1 VKRAARIA
9 AAALVV
15 AVPLVLFT
23 AAPAAAAGC
32 DPVELRTDA
41 TVNPDASMD
50 VVEHFTYDFSGT
62 CHGGIRQINLSS
74 SEADDGLGTTQYTLS
89 PITVTENGE
98 PVPLAEQRPGF
109 VKWGQA
115 NVLVSGAHEYDLSY
129 RVNNAVDVS
138 PDVAVLNWRFVG
150 TDFPFQRDVDV
161 TIHTPGDGTG
171 LKIFVHG
178 ALNGDS
184 KIVGSTIHITVPDNP
199 AGTKVEAR
207 MLEPSSDFTIPP
219 SGDSLEQRI
228 LQREAALAD
237 QANARRQELKD
248 DINRKKTLKTI
259 GNIAG
264 PIVALVG
271 IGAFVVIFL
280 EWGKEP
286 KHPDDIGE
294 YWREIPDDTPAVCQ
308 TLVGFGSVP
317 NDAFTSTLI
326 DLAQRGWLTITEQ
339 HTSGFLGRDETDYVF
354 TRTPKA
360 DGPLT
365 EYENKVLWRLFPNGG
380 SVTQEDLVEQARSD
394 RQASA
399 AWMQDFKGEVHA
411 DYATKGYVDTGHATK
426 WLLHGLTILLLGG
439 AALLLGLAFEAPLG
453 WLPAAVAVVLVLC
466 SPLLRKRTVKGA
478 RAIAEV
484 EGLRHFLKDFSRLP
498 DESHA
503 GDLILYERY
512 LVYAVALGVARELVE
527 GLRVRFPDL
536 AQPNAGFAVWYVAA
550 SMNGFA
556 GGGLNGISNLG
567 SFASE
572 FTSATAAAFSPP
584 SSSTGAGGGFSGGSS
599 GGGGGGGAGGW

>member
-1 VKRAARIA
+1 MTRAARIV

-15 AVPLVLFT
+15 TAPLLFFT
-23 AAPAAAAGC
+23 AAPAAADGC
-32 DPVELRTDA
+32 DWIATDSDA
-41 TVNPDASMD
+41 TVNADASMD
-50 VVEHFTYDFSGT
+50 VVEHVTYDFGGT
-62 CHGGIRQINLSS
+62 CHGGIREIGLTPTSI
-74 SEADDGLGTTQYTLS
+74 DDNVGATQYTLS

-98 PVPLAEQRPGF
+98 PVPLAQEGPGF

-115 NVLVSGAHEYDLSY
+115 NVLVSGVHHYDLSY
-129 RVNNAVDVS
+129 HVDHAVDVA
-138 PDVAVLNWRFVG
+138 PDVGVLYWQFVG
-150 TDFPFQRDVDV
+150 TGFPFQDHVTV

-178 ALNGDS
+178 ALNGVSSID
-184 KIVGSTIHITVPDNP
+184 GSTVHITVADNP

-207 MLEPSSDFTIPP
+207 MLEPSSDFTVPP

-228 LQREAALAD
+228 LQREAVLAN

-264 PIVALVG
+264 PIVALAG

-280 EWGKEP
+280 KWGKEP

-308 TLVGFGSVP
+308 TLVGFGAVP
-317 NDAFTSTLI
+317 NDAFTATLI

-339 HTSGFLGRDETDYVF
+339 HTSGFLGRDKTDYVF
-354 TRTPKA
+354 TRTSQA

-380 SVTQEDLVEQARSD
+380 SVTQEELVEQARSD
-394 RQASA
+394 RQGSA
-399 AWMQDFKGEVHA
+399 AWMQGFKGDVHA

-439 AALLLGLAFEAPLG
+439 AALVAGCGVQSAARVAPGRRCGRTRALL
-453 WLPAAVAVVLVLC
+453 AAVAQAHGQRRARHRR
-466 SPLLRKRTVKGA
+466 SRRTPPLPQ
-478 RAIAEV
+478 
-484 EGLRHFLKDFSRLP
+484 GLLAT
-498 DESHA
+498 A
-503 GDLILYERY
+503 GR
-512 LVYAVALGVARELVE
+512 VARRRSRPL
-527 GLRVRFPDL
+527 
-536 AQPNAGFAVWYVAA
+536 
-550 SMNGFA
+550 
-556 GGGLNGISNLG
+556 
-567 SFASE
+567 
-572 FTSATAAAFSPP
+572 
-584 SSSTGAGGGFSGGSS
+584 
-599 GGGGGGGAGGW
+599 